1 MDQTTPTNAY
11 TNPIQAASA
20 PRPVPVMDVVMPK
33 ADPTPTPQAAAP
45 AANDYAAV
53 TIPTPVAAQAAA
65 MAAEAVADATRIAAL
80 EDFRNG
86 YKETIR
92 RLQDSVTTSQAEA
105 TRWRKV
111 AGELAGALRK
121 ELFEAV
127 NCWVHHDGESPEG
140 SAEPEHIIQ
149 GRAALTRFKQ
159 EGGQ

>member
-1 MDQTTPTNAY
+1 MTDIDALIAETRDWLDFVEGSPLTGEKLAERLLDALTTERAK
-11 TNPIQAASA
+11 
-20 PRPVPVMDVVMPK
+20 V
-33 ADPTPTPQAAAP
+33 
-45 AANDYAAV
+45 
-53 TIPTPVAAQAAA
+53 
-65 MAAEAVADATRIAAL
+65 AAL
-80 EDFRNG
+80 EKENAKFRTMLG
-86 YKETIR
+86 GSTALAEGLGIRVDAVMHEVALAAYKQLEEAK
-92 RLQDSVTTSQAEA
+92 AEVA
-105 TRWRKV
+105 RWREV